1 MILCPPFLK
10 RGITL
15 MPNLILIPKE
25 TRDNA
30 PYLVHEQVHTM
41 QQKVDGVLTFWWR
54 YLTSKA
60 YRQAYEVEA
69 YKEQIANGASVLS
82 CAVQLSNGYGLN
94 LTQAESLKLL
104 EA

>member
-1 MILCPPFLK
+1 MILYPPFLK

-15 MPNLILIPKE
+15 VPSLILIPQWAKND
-25 TRDNA
+25 TA
-30 PYLVHEQVHTM
+30 YLRHEQTHAT
-41 QQKVDGVLTFWWR
+41 QQKRMGVFIFWWL
-54 YLTSKA
+54 YLTDKTA
-60 YRQAYEVEA
+60 RKWIEVEA
-69 YKEQIANGASVLS
+69 YKVQIANGASVFS